1 MLIKKFFPHLLI
13 VFLISFFLHPI
24 DVSAM
29 IISPVR
35 FEISGDPGE
44 TILKEMIIVNDENV
58 TQSLY
63 SSFAN
68 FEAQG
73 ETGSASFVD
82 PVEGIG
88 TWMQTDTSIY
98 LTPGE
103 QKKVNIIIKIPENAE
118 PGGHFGV
125 IFWGNSPT
133 NPLLGQ
139 QLSIGAKSGLLVLL
153 TVNGEVK
160 EGGGLLSFKTKD
172 DKFWYNTLPVSFE
185 YRFRNDGS
193 DRIKPVGKIKL
204 RSFAFIPAG
213 FIDANSVNGN
223 ILPNSTRK
231 YSVDWQKYSRP
242 KDFVEPSG
250 TINKFFSDAKYQWKN
265 FALGLYKAKLDL
277 TYGTQNNQADESVLF
292 FVFPWQLII
301 CLIFIFTA
309 VSFVGKKLIHRYNR
323 HIIKKAQIYR
333 N

>member
-1 MLIKKFFPHLLI
+1 MSIKKFSWLLLSFVALVFFGHPNHL
-13 VFLISFFLHPI
+13 F
-24 DVSAM
+24 AM

-35 FEISGDPGE
+35 FEMAGDPGE
-44 TILKEMIIVNDENV
+44 IIAKKMTIINDDTV
-58 TQSLY
+58 PITLY
-63 SSFAN
+63 SSYAN

-88 TWMQTDTSIY
+88 TWLNTNESVY
-98 LTPGE
+98 LDPGE
-103 QKKVNIIIKIPENAE
+103 QKTVNFTVNIPSNAE

-125 IFWGNSPT
+125 IFWGTTPETS
-133 NPLLGQ
+133 LDGR
-139 QLSIGAKSGLLVLL
+139 QLAVGAKTGLLLLL
-153 TVNGEVK
+153 TVNGDVK
-160 EGGGLLSFKTKD
+160 EGGGLLSFGTKD
-172 DKFWYNTLPVSFE
+172 DTFWYNTLPVSFE

-193 DRIKPVGKIKL
+193 DRIKPIGKIKL

-231 YSVDWQKYSRP
+231 YSVDWQKYSKP

-250 TINKFFSDAKYQWKN
+250 TVNKFFSDAKYQWKN

-323 HIIKKAQIYR
+323 HIIKKAQISR
-333 N
+333 S

>member
-1 MLIKKFFPHLLI
+1 MLIKKIFSYLLS
-13 VFLISFFLHPI
+13 VFAISFLLEPL

-35 FEISGDPGE
+35 FEIAGDPGE
-44 TILKEMIIVNDENV
+44 TILKEMIINNDENAA
-58 TQSLY
+58 QSLY

-88 TWMQTDTSIY
+88 TWMQTDTSVY
-98 LTPGE
+98 LLPGE
-103 QKKVNIIIKIPENAE
+103 QKKVNIIIRIPDNAE

-125 IFWGNSPT
+125 IFWGNSPD
-133 NPLLGQ
+133 NPQLGQ
-139 QLSIGAKSGLLVLL
+139 QLSVGAKSGLLVLL
-153 TVNGEVK
+153 TVNGDVK
-160 EGGGLLSFKTKD
+160 EGGGLLSFGTKD

-193 DRIKPVGKIKL
+193 DRIKPSGKIKL

-231 YSVDWQKYSRP
+231 YSVDWQKYSKP